1 MRIKNIMIIVNFR
14 FFFVLIAHLPLF
26 IHGWTQEKSNGN
38 ILIVGLEGD
47 IKFFDNLGT
56 LLDGK
61 EFGVGSS
68 FPINHVAETG
78 SESKAVFLLSN
89 GTLMTV
95 DQNAKMKIS
104 QYDQVPFEA
113 SGKVLKDFTEEPS
126 KSEVNIDL
134 DFGALIV
141 KTKKLNKNSSFS
153 INSPVGTAGIRGT
166 EFQMQSN
173 PGAGVQLGVT
183 ESVVEF
189 RPPGG
194 GQPVPVSQGNGLSVS
209 SAGVPTPRPINPV
222 VAQKISTT
230 NESATQMSAD
240 ISLDTI
246 SESSGGG
253 ESEGSSEEGASND
266 EPVSDES
273 NNKSDD
279 ASEGSGADDQSA
291 PEGGDPKAGSA
302 SDGVPNPKLRR
313 VLRREWESIN

>member
-1 MRIKNIMIIVNFR
+1 MIIVNFR
-14 FFFVLIAHLPLF
+14 FFFHLIAHLPLF
-26 IHGWTQEKSNGN
+26 THGWTQEKSNGN

-113 SGKVLKDFTEEPS
+113 KWKGIKDFTEEPS

-134 DFGALIV
+134 DGALIV

-173 PGAGVQLGVT
+173 Q
-183 ESVVEF
+183 E
-189 RPPGG
+189 
-194 GQPVPVSQGNGLSVS
+194 QVSNLASLS
-209 SAGVPTPRPINPV
+209 P
-222 VAQKISTT
+222 
-230 NESATQMSAD
+230 
-240 ISLDTI
+240 
-246 SESSGGG
+246 
-253 ESEGSSEEGASND
+253 
-266 EPVSDES
+266 
-273 NNKSDD
+273 
-279 ASEGSGADDQSA
+279 
-291 PEGGDPKAGSA
+291 
-302 SDGVPNPKLRR
+302 
-313 VLRREWESIN
+313 

>member
-1 MRIKNIMIIVNFR
+1 MRIKNIMIRVNFR

-26 IHGWTQEKSNGN
+26 THGWTQEKSNGN

-95 DQNAKMKIS
+95 DQNAKDGNF

-141 KTKKLNKNSSFS
+141 KTKNLIK
-153 INSPVGTAGIRGT
+153 TQA
-166 EFQMQSN
+166 FQLIH
-173 PGAGVQLGVT
+173 PLVQQV
-183 ESVVEF
+183 SVVQSF
-189 RPPGG
+189 RCKVIRE
-194 GQPVPVSQGNGLSVS
+194 QVSNLTSLS
-209 SAGVPTPRPINPV
+209 P
-222 VAQKISTT
+222 
-230 NESATQMSAD
+230 
-240 ISLDTI
+240 
-246 SESSGGG
+246 
-253 ESEGSSEEGASND
+253 
-266 EPVSDES
+266 
-273 NNKSDD
+273 
-279 ASEGSGADDQSA
+279 
-291 PEGGDPKAGSA
+291 
-302 SDGVPNPKLRR
+302 
-313 VLRREWESIN
+313 